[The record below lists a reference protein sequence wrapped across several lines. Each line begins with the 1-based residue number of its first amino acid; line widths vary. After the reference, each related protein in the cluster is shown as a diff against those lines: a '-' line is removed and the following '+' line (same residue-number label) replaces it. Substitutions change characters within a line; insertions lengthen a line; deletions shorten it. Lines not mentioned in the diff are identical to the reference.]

1 MKRLFAL
8 ILTLSLLLLTACGG
22 TGDKTGSGDASGS
35 TGTSGDSGRDRKSVV

>member
-22 TGDKTGSGDASGS
+22 AGDKTGSGDAGGSTWTSVDSGS
-35 TGTSGDSGRDRKSVV
+35 SES